1 MKRLLIGALL
11 IISTVTMSKEI
22 ELQTGQQTVE
32 PTYEMVKLPS
42 NIHKFKIP
50 YTYSNY
56 DVLRVIDKYCI
67 TFKSGSKVMCVPAS
81 EITMIAIKESSI
93 SIRVK
98 PGTQYNM
105 DTWFTIS
112 DKQAM
117 ADVIRYYEFRNR
129 LIHGMVGDK

>member
-1 MKRLLIGALL
+1 MKRLLIGTLL

-22 ELQTGQQTVE
+22 ELQTGQQAVE
-32 PTYEMVKLPS
+32 PTYETVKLPS

-129 LIHGMVGDK
+129 LIDGMVGDK

>member
-129 LIHGMVGDK
+129 LIDGMVGDK

>member
-11 IISTVTMSKEI
+11 IISTATMSKEI

-129 LIHGMVGDK
+129 LIHGMVGDE

>member
-129 LIHGMVGDK
+129 LINGMVGDE